1 MATAKKNVPVEDEIM
16 EEEVKPAAK
25 KVNKPK
31 HDPNELVVCR
41 SVRFGELRLIGPKTH
56 MPYSWANE
64 GDFRE
69 VEYQD
74 LVSWRA
80 LHSRYLFDPMI
91 IIEDEDIVEEWK
103 ADLGKLYDGLQEIDL
118 KELFKSQKVLVD
130 ALVAENEALMK
141 QQEELNKKVEKG
153 NEYLDQLALLKRD
166 FENYKRRTQ
175 NNQEDSKKQ
184 GKIEVVEK
192 ILPILDTFARAED
205 SLKGQKE
212 YDSFKMVSR
221 QMEKILSEI
230 GLEEVEVL
238 GQDFDPN
245 YSYAIMKEEAGEE
258 NVGKVIDVLSKGYK
272 FNDKIVRYSQVKV
285 GC

>member
-1 MATAKKNVPVEDEIM
+1 MATTKKNAPVEDEIM

-31 HDPNELVVCR
+31 HDPNELVMCR

-103 ADLGKLYDGLQEIDL
+103 ADLGKLYEGLQEIDL
-118 KELFKSQKVLVD
+118 NEMFKLPHRQFVAKLKQLPDGMKSTVQNMAYTMIQDGTLYDLRIIKAIDEILGTEL
-130 ALVAENEALMK
+130 
-141 QQEELNKKVEKG
+141 
-153 NEYLDQLALLKRD
+153 
-166 FENYKRRTQ
+166 
-175 NNQEDSKKQ
+175 
-184 GKIEVVEK
+184 
-192 ILPILDTFARAED
+192 
-205 SLKGQKE
+205 
-212 YDSFKMVSR
+212 KM
-221 QMEKILSEI
+221 MI
-230 GLEEVEVL
+230 
-238 GQDFDPN
+238 
-245 YSYAIMKEEAGEE
+245 
-258 NVGKVIDVLSKGYK
+258 
-272 FNDKIVRYSQVKV
+272 
-285 GC
+285 